1 MIFQMPRGN
10 LETIHPRLFVLL
22 EIISALKEK
31 SHKKAWKLATENRV
45 DLNAIVDFDLKQ
57 FITDIP
63 NFIEAL
69 SSPDDLCDL
78 VIALHE
84 DSVFESGGL
93 YHGCLVNQS
102 PHPESKERTKINSIC
117 SELRS
122 RMMELDGVKY
132 SKVIVISFAK

>member
-22 EIISALKEK
+22 EIIAALKEK
-31 SHKKAWKLATENRV
+31 SHQRAWKLATENRV
-45 DLNAIVDFDLKQ
+45 DLNAIVDFDLEE
-57 FITDIP
+57 FITEIP
-63 NFIEAL
+63 DFIEAL
-69 SSPDDLCDL
+69 SSSDDLCDL

-102 PHPESKERTKINSIC
+102 PQEESKKRSKINRIC

-122 RMMELDGVKY
+122 RMMELDSVKY
-132 SKVIVISFAK
+132 SKAIVISFAK